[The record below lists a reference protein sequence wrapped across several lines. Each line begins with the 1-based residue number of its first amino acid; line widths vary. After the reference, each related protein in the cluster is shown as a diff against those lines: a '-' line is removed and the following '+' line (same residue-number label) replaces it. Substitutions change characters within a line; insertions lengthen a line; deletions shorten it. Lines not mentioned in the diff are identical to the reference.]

1 MVIVKIDLWY
11 IPCKASMN
19 WRPKT
24 VRKLVIWEPS
34 TPLCYTEVQIPWRA
48 LYLSRRKMFQKRRR
62 RLSHR
67 TDPNL
72 ISLPS
77 GEHVHNLGRSKWSSL
92 MTWWTM
98 AIAISQC
105 ANHLWVNGLAGECTT
120 LRSRARNFPLVA
132 TIITTG
138 GVAVVSLALTT
149 LLTFCPR
156 REPKCATKWTI
167 EGTPSAP
174 RGTKPS
180 MATPVLLP
188 CQTMGY
194 RAKPWGGSWSCMG
207 MMMTGAPHALLPPLI
222 LRKKAFSWV
231 SPSLNPGPIDTTTLM
246 TCPALWQPCPLLLM
260 AYGLGPKR
268 RKGTRGKTV

>member
-19 WRPKT
+19 WRQKT
-24 VRKLVIWEPS
+24 VRKPVIWEPS
-34 TPLCYTEVQIPWRA
+34 TPLCYTEVQIPC
-48 LYLSRRKMFQKRRR
+48 RRKWRKMSQKKRRC
-62 RLSHR
+62 LSQR

-72 ISLPS
+72 MSLPS
-77 GEHVHNLGRSKWSSL
+77 GGHDHNPGRSKSSSL

-98 AIAISQC
+98 AIIATPQC

-120 LRSRARNFPLVA
+120 LRSRARNFSLVG
-132 TIITTG
+132 TITTTG
-138 GVAVVSLALTT
+138 DTAVASLALTM

-156 REPKCATKWTI
+156 RGPKCATKWTI

-180 MATPVLLP
+180 TATPVLLP
-188 CQTMGY
+188 CQSTGY

-207 MMMTGAPHALLPPLI
+207 TMMTGAPRALLPPLI
-222 LRKKAFSWV
+222 LRKKAISWV
-231 SPSLNPGPIDTTTLM
+231 SPSRSPGPIDTTTRR
-246 TCPALWQPCPLLLM
+246 TCPALWQACPLLLM
-260 AYGLGPKR
+260 VHGLSPKR